1 MPSYK
6 LCYFIGRG
14 LAEMARLLFAEA
26 GVDYEDCRFIRDDWP
41 KHKLGMLYSF
51 IAAVIWVHYFKVFPM
66 VVMNKLNG
74 RPSLL
79 TDFWNILF
87 FITKLTKRMILFE
100 LEMILYQLLGEI
112 YTLIRS

>member
-51 IAAVIWVHYFKVFPM
+51 IAAVI
-66 VVMNKLNG
+66 
-74 RPSLL
+74 
-79 TDFWNILF
+79 
-87 FITKLTKRMILFE
+87 
-100 LEMILYQLLGEI
+100 
-112 YTLIRS
+112 

>member
-26 GVDYEDCRFIRDDWP
+26 GVDYEDCRFTRDDWP

-51 IAAVIWVHYFKVFPM
+51 IAAVI
-66 VVMNKLNG
+66 
-74 RPSLL
+74 
-79 TDFWNILF
+79 
-87 FITKLTKRMILFE
+87 
-100 LEMILYQLLGEI
+100 
-112 YTLIRS
+112 